1 MSVSARLTQ
10 RSRSRPASE
19 IRNRTRKPQRAVP
32 RKFASLGQGKESGQL
47 GYVERGWVEMAGIN
61 KVSERMIDLAER
73 FADVADAAQGK
84 GVRRRRV
91 GTRWLLLPAAGAGLY
106 ALATSGSFTRQAK
119 SVMNQAKERASDLPD
134 DLVGRVQQTTG
145 RTDSRAKNGRQSAQ
159 RSSASRTASQR
170 RQKTSS
176 R

>member
-1 MSVSARLTQ
+1 M
-10 RSRSRPASE
+10 
-19 IRNRTRKPQRAVP
+19 
-32 RKFASLGQGKESGQL
+32 
-47 GYVERGWVEMAGIN
+47 ERVGGVEMASIN

-84 GVRRRRV
+84 GIRRGRV
-91 GTRWLLLPAAGAGLY
+91 GARWLLLPAAGAGLY
-106 ALATSGSFTRQAK
+106 ALATSGSFSRQAK
-119 SVMNQAKERASDLPD
+119 SVMNQAKERAADLPD

-145 RTDSRAKNGRQSAQ
+145 RTDSRAKSQSAK
-159 RSSASRTASQR
+159 RSSVSRAASQR

>member
-1 MSVSARLTQ
+1 
-10 RSRSRPASE
+10 
-19 IRNRTRKPQRAVP
+19 VP
-32 RKFASLGQGKESGQL
+32 CKFASLGQGKQSDVNL
-47 GYVERGWVEMAGIN
+47 DMWKGWAEMADIYKFSDRVIDAG
-61 KVSERMIDLAER
+61 ERL
-73 FADVADAAQGK
+73 ADVADAVQGR
-84 GVRRRRV
+84 GIRRGRM
-91 GTRWLLLPAAGAGLY
+91 GARWLLLPAAGAGLY

-145 RTDSRAKNGRQSAQ
+145 RTDSRAKGSQSAK
-159 RSSASRTASQR
+159 RSSGSRTASQR